1 MTFGFI
7 LCAVPLL
14 AILVIYFGSRLEKL
28 SGWKPLES
36 AKVCYCQYWKRVL
49 VLVNF

>member
-1 MTFGFI
+1 MTFGFS

-14 AILVIYFGSRLEKL
+14 AILVTYFRSELEKL

-36 AKVCYCQYWKRVL
+36 GKVCHCQH
-49 VLVNF
+49 